1 VNIHNA
7 ADTASDNPDFPWY
20 VFITLEECDKK
31 CLQKTNCAMFNYDTK
46 NSSCC
51 ILKYELDVHAAANGY
66 MERHIVRCD
75 PALHVGELAFHKSYL
90 ISDLYSTM
98 LPELL
103 LLQ

>member
-1 VNIHNA
+1 MNIPNVG
-7 ADTASDNPDFPWY
+7 DTASQNNPDFPWE
-20 VFITLEECDKK
+20 FMSLDKCDKK
-31 CLQKTNCAMFNYDTK
+31 CLQNTNCAMFNYYTK

-51 ILKYELDVHAAANGY
+51 IMKYELDDHGAADGL
-66 MERHIVRCD
+66 MERHIVRCN
-75 PALHVGELAFHKSYL
+75 PALGELAFHKSYL